1 MPGFLRIFIESA
13 SFFGNNIPVVVVVSL
28 SFLVYFAA
36 SGYIK
41 EAGLLVLAVLSLLY
55 SVLLKNIFKIPR
67 LDTYVGD
74 PAKLGDMY
82 RFPSSHVIFYVCFW
96 GLLLFLSFKKD
107 IFGDG
112 FVAYLIRGVSI
123 YNILFVGIS
132 RILVGAHTVQDVV
145 AGYIFGG
152 IYLAVL
158 IYLSR

>member
-1 MPGFLRIFIESA
+1 MPAFLKLFIESA
-13 SFFGNNIPVVVVVSL
+13 SFFGNSIPIVTVVSL
-28 SFLVYFAA
+28 SFLAYFI
-36 SGYIK
+36 SLGYLK
-41 EAGLLVLAVLSLLY
+41 EAGLFFLAILSLLY

-67 LDTYVGD
+67 LDTYAGD
-74 PAKLGDMY
+74 PTKLGDMY
-82 RFPSSHVIFYVCFW
+82 RSPSSHVIFYVCFW

-112 FVAYLIRGVSI
+112 LAANLIRIISLYHIVLVGVSRVLI
-123 YNILFVGIS
+123 
-132 RILVGAHTVQDVV
+132 GAHTVQDVI